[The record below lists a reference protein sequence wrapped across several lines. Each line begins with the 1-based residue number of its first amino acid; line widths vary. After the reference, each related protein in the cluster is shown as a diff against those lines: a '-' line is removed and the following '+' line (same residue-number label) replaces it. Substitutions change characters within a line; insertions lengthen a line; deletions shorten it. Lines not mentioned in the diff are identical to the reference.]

1 VASAVNAS
9 PPELDSLLAEL
20 ITPEVI
26 YFPLRHHSP
35 ACARHLERLL
45 RERRPR
51 SVLIEGP
58 PSFTALLPWL
68 RHPGTRAPFA
78 IYTAYAM
85 PVEDAE
91 PGVPP
96 RRRAAYYPFVD
107 SSPELVAA
115 RLGHE
120 LGASVRF
127 IDLEFSQQS
136 SSADAVS
143 ADRVGSLLSEAHL
156 GHSRFLARL
165 ARRAGCRDHNDLW
178 DHLFETRLES
188 SDWSAFVRSVA
199 AWCWCTRS
207 EYSAEALEADGT
219 LARER
224 AMTAAIR
231 SELAQPGPPNSG
243 PVVVVTG
250 GFHTVALPPA
260 VRSAVGPA
268 APTVAPARPELEQT
282 TCLVRY
288 SFDQLDALNG
298 YASGMPAPFYYD
310 RLWHASGRPER
321 RPDGG
326 SLWGEVAAQWLV
338 ESGQLSRRAKNAHS
352 VSVSDLIAALQQ
364 ARQLAALRG
373 HPGPTREDL
382 LDGVRSCLVKG
393 ATDAEGAVILD
404 LAQHALTGNRV
415 GEVPAEAG
423 APPLVEDFRRQAQR
437 LRLKLGDSVS
447 RPSALELYR
456 KTAHRQ
462 ISRFLHSL
470 VHLQV
475 PFAVLGAGPDFVRG
489 TGLERMIEHWEYRWS
504 PATESQLVEA
514 SVWGATVEEAAAT
527 RLRRLLAELE
537 EQGRGRQSGL
547 AVELLIQACRLGLHA
562 QVSQLVDLIQT
573 QVEADPSFV
582 SVVQA
587 AAQLRLLW
595 ESREPLEAHRLPQI
609 PEVQVR
615 ALRRACYLLPNL
627 SSTPEQEA
635 EATLEALQQ
644 LQELLS
650 RENAQAGAQ
659 VSADLF
665 WEPLRGWLAL
675 SGASPL
681 LTGGAAGLLYR
692 AGQIDEAE
700 TLRCLVGHLQS
711 TAPRPESRLG
721 FLVGLLRTARELA
734 WQAPA
739 LSRAVGELLE
749 HWSDDEFHRL
759 LPQLRLAFSVLTPA
773 ETDQVAG
780 VVAPPPGEGARL
792 DWYRPDLAEEDLV
805 WGRQLRRAVEQ
816 ALRQDGLEAWP

>member
-1 VASAVNAS
+1 MNAS

-35 ACARHLERLL
+35 ACARQLERLL

-58 PSFTALLPWL
+58 ASFTALLPLL
-68 RHPGTRAPFA
+68 RHPETRAPFA
-78 IYTAYAM
+78 IYTGYAV
-85 PVEDAE
+85 PIATADS
-91 PGVPP
+91 GVPP
-96 RRRAAYYPFVD
+96 QRRAAYYPFVD

-127 IDLEFSQQS
+127 IDLEFFQQPF
-136 SSADAVS
+136 ATDAAS

-188 SDWSAFVRSVA
+188 PDWAAFIHSVA
-199 AWCWCTRS
+199 AWCWCARS

-231 SELAQPGPPNSG
+231 SELAQRGPAGSG

-260 VRSAVGPA
+260 VRSAVESA
-268 APTVAPARPELEQT
+268 APVVPTRPEVEQT

-310 RLWHASGRPER
+310 RLWHASGASESQRAA
-321 RPDGG
+321 G
-326 SLWGEVAAQWLV
+326 SVWSEVAARWLV
-338 ESGQLSRRAKNAHS
+338 ELGQLSRRAKNAHP
-352 VSVSDLIAALQQ
+352 VSVSDLIAAFQQ

-404 LAQHALTGNRV
+404 LARHALTGTQV
-415 GEVPAEAG
+415 GDVPAEAG

-447 RPSALELYR
+447 RPCALELYR

-462 ISRFLHSL
+462 ISRFLHAL
-470 VHLQV
+470 VHLLV
-475 PFAVLGAGPDFVRG
+475 PFAVLGAGPDFIRG
-489 TGLERMIEHWEYRWS
+489 TGLERMIEHWDYRWS

-527 RLRRLLAELE
+527 RLRRQLAELE

-547 AVELLIQACRLGLHA
+547 AVELLIQACRLGLHV
-562 QVSQLVDLIQT
+562 QFSSLVDLIQK

-587 AAQLRLLW
+587 ATQLQLLW

-627 SSTPEQEA
+627 SSTPDQEA
-635 EATLEALQQ
+635 EATLESLQQ
-644 LQELLS
+644 LQELVS

-665 WEPLRGWLAL
+665 WEPLRAWLTL

-692 AGQIDEAE
+692 AGLTDEAE
-700 TLRCLVGHLQS
+700 TLRCLVGHLRS
-711 TAPRPESRLG
+711 TTTQPESRLG

-780 VVAPPPGEGARL
+780 VVAPPQGEGSRL
-792 DWYRPDLAEEDLV
+792 DWYRPDLAEADLV
-805 WGRQLRRAVEQ
+805 SGRQLRRAVEE

>member
-1 VASAVNAS
+1 MNAS

-35 ACARHLERLL
+35 ACARQLERLL

-51 SVLIEGP
+51 TVLIEGP
-58 PSFTALLPWL
+58 ASFTELLPLL
-68 RHPGTRAPFA
+68 RHPETRAPFA
-78 IYTAYAM
+78 IYTGYVVPIAKA
-85 PVEDAE
+85 D

-127 IDLEFSQQS
+127 IDLEFFQQPFATDAA
-136 SSADAVS
+136 SAE
-143 ADRVGSLLSEAHL
+143 RVGSLLSEAHL

-165 ARRAGCRDHNDLW
+165 ARCTGCRDHNDLW

-188 SDWSAFVRSVA
+188 SDWAAFVRSVA
-199 AWCWCTRS
+199 AWCWCARS
-207 EYSAEALEADGT
+207 EYSAEVLEADGT

-231 SELAQPGPPNSG
+231 SELTQRGPAGSG

-260 VRSAVGPA
+260 VRSAIGS
-268 APTVAPARPELEQT
+268 APPVIPARPEVEQT

-310 RLWHASGRPER
+310 RLWHASGASDPKRE
-321 RPDGG
+321 GG
-326 SLWGEVAAQWLV
+326 SVWSEVAARWLV
-338 ESGQLSRRAKNAHS
+338 ELGQLSRRSKNAHP
-352 VSVSDLIAALQQ
+352 VSVSDLIAAFQQ

-415 GEVPAEAG
+415 GNVPAEAG

-447 RPSALELYR
+447 RPCSLELYR

-462 ISRFLHSL
+462 ISRFLHAL

-489 TGLERMIEHWEYRWS
+489 TGLERMIEHWDYRWS

-527 RLRRLLAELE
+527 RLRRQLAELE

-547 AVELLIQACRLGLHA
+547 AVELLIQACRLGLHV
-562 QVSQLVDLIQT
+562 QFSSLVDLIQK

-587 AAQLRLLW
+587 ATQLQLLW

-609 PEVQVR
+609 PETQVR

-627 SSTPEQEA
+627 SSTPDQEA
-635 EATLEALQQ
+635 EVTLESLQQ
-644 LQELLS
+644 LQELIS

-665 WEPLRGWLAL
+665 WEPLRAWLTL

-692 AGQIDEAE
+692 AGLTDEAE
-700 TLRCLVGHLQS
+700 TLRCLVGHLRS
-711 TAPRPESRLG
+711 TTTQPESRLG

-780 VVAPPPGEGARL
+780 VVVPAQGEGSRL
-792 DWYRPDLAEEDLV
+792 DWYRPDLAEADLV
-805 WGRQLRRAVEQ
+805 SGRQLRRAVEQ